1 MFEWIKQGIGYILGW
16 IYELVPNYGVALI
29 LFTFAIKLLLLP
41 LGLKQQKSMTKMQ
54 VMQPKLEALKE
65 KYKNDQQKLSQE
77 TMKLYKEYNISPMGG
92 CLPMLIQLPILILLY
107 RVIQQPLEYMLHL
120 NSGEISKFAAE
131 FGLKAKEQ
139 IMIAKKANLI
149 NFDFFGLDLSGN
161 PNSGGWFKLPM
172 LIPVFAA
179 VTTYLSSKVSMIISK
194 KKNEDTKE
202 QKPTRVLSPEQ
213 KNSGKPNTAEVG
225 KTMTW
230 MMPILTFYI
239 TSTFYS
245 AIGIY
250 WIASNIF
257 SVGQT
262 ILLNGYYAK
271 KMTLEIEA
279 HEAELAERK
288 QLRYGNKKRKGN

>member
-120 NSGEISKFAAE
+120 NSGEISKIAAE

-139 IMIAKKANLI
+139 IMVAKEANLI

-161 PNSGGWFKLPM
+161 PNDGGWFKLPM

-202 QKPTRVLSPEQ
+202 QKPTRILSPEQ
-213 KNSGKPNTAEVG
+213 KDSGKPNTAEVG